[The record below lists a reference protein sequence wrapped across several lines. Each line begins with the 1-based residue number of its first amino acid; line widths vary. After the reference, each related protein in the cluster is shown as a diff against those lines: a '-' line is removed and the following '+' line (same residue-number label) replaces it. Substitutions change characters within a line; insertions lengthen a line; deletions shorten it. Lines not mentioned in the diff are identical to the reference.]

1 MASSFTKPYVDA
13 LFETVPLGD
22 VTGLLDGLAQV
33 ADAIALSTD
42 LRSILRN
49 PAVDRKTRGAI
60 LEAIAVR
67 AGLPVVG
74 SRLLAI
80 LLQNGRIGSLRD
92 VLVAVRE
99 RLDRESRA
107 VEAALTTAAHVTA
120 TELDALRT
128 ALETR
133 TGKTVRLST
142 ATDPT
147 LLGGFVVRVGSEVLD
162 ASLKHRLDKIKAAVH
177 GAPAA

>member
-22 VTGLLDGLAQV
+22 VSGLLDGLAQV
-33 ADAIALSTD
+33 ADAIATNSD
-42 LRSILRN
+42 LRSLLRN
-49 PAVDRKTRGAI
+49 PAVDRKARSAVLDAI
-60 LEAIAVR
+60 SVR
-67 AGLPVVG
+67 AGLPAVG
-74 SRLLAI
+74 GRFLAI
-80 LLQNGRIGSLRD
+80 LLQNGRIGSLRE
-92 VLVAVRE
+92 VVIAVRQ
-99 RLDRESRA
+99 RLDRETRA
-107 VEAALTTAAHVTA
+107 VEASLTTAALVTG
-120 TELDALRT
+120 TDLEALRT